1 MGKKKSGG
9 ADEIMSVVARLP
21 WWAGIG
27 AAALSYVVFHYLAG
41 QKAAPLTDTA
51 GVGPMVIKTMWASL
65 SSILQYIIPLL
76 CLVGAAVSAVRQRE
90 RNALLSKAAT
100 GHTASIVD
108 GLSWQ
113 QFETLV
119 GEALRQQGYRVV
131 ETGGGGADGGV
142 DLIVTKGNE
151 KFLVQCKQWRAL
163 KVGVAVVRELYG
175 IMAAKGA
182 TGGFVVTSGSFTAEA
197 SEFSKGRNVTLVD
210 GPALAKWIQ
219 AARAPKAA
227 PTSNA
232 PKAAAMVP
240 SCPACG
246 KPMVERIAGRGANA
260 GNAFWG
266 CSDFPRCRGTS
277 PLG

>member
-1 MGKKKSGG
+1 MARRKSGG
-9 ADEIMSVVARLP
+9 ADAIMDLVARLP
-21 WWAGIG
+21 WWAGVG
-27 AAALSYVVFHYLAG
+27 AAALSYLVFHYLAG
-41 QKAAPLTDTA
+41 QKVVPIANTA
-51 GVGPMVIKTMWASL
+51 GVAPMVIKTMWASL

-90 RNALLSKAAT
+90 RNALLNKAAT

-108 GLSWQ
+108 GMSWQ

-131 ETGGGGADGGV
+131 ETGGDGADGGV

-175 IMAAKGA
+175 MMAAKGA
-182 TGGFVVTSGSFTAEA
+182 AGGFVVTSGSFTADA
-197 SEFSKGRNVTLVD
+197 SDFAKGRNVTLVD

-227 PTSNA
+227 PAPNA
-232 PKAAAMVP
+232 PKATAVAP
-240 SCPACG
+240 SCPVCG
-246 KPMVERIAGRGANA
+246 KLMVERIAGRGANA

-266 CSDFPRCRGTS
+266 CSDFPRCKGTQ

>member
-1 MGKKKSGG
+1 MARRKSGG
-9 ADEIMSVVARLP
+9 AEAIMNLVARLP
-21 WWAGIG
+21 WWAGVG
-27 AAALSYVVFHYLAG
+27 AAALSYLFFHYLAG
-41 QKAAPLTDTA
+41 QKVAPITNTV
-51 GVGPMVIKTMWASL
+51 GVAPMVIKTMWTTL
-65 SSILQYIIPLL
+65 SGVLQYVIPLL
-76 CLVGAAVSAVRQRE
+76 CLFGAAASAFGRRE
-90 RNALLSKAAT
+90 RQALLNKAAT
-100 GHTASIVD
+100 GHTSSIVD
-108 GLSWQ
+108 GMSWQ

-182 TGGFVVTSGSFTAEA
+182 TGGFVVTSGSFTADA
-197 SEFSKGRNVTLVD
+197 SEFAKGRNVTLVD

-227 PTSNA
+227 QTSNA

-266 CSDFPRCRGTS
+266 CSDFPRCKGTR